1 MKLWYSKAVY
11 EKIFQLQ
18 EEVFKVL
25 ANQKRLEIIQLLSNA
40 QLSVNEM
47 VEMLGLPQAN
57 LSQHLSVMRRAG
69 LLKVTRAGTKVYYQ
83 LADQR
88 IAELIF
94 SVRDLLIRHEHLDE
108 ATRQYFN
115 HPAKLYPLVKDV
127 VCGMRLSPT
136 RSSYR
141 TSHEGHEYFF
151 CASGCMD
158 VFEKNPSK
166 YVVNQVKQGDAI
178 SGK

>member
-1 MKLWYSKAVY
+1 MY

-25 ANQKRLEIIQLLSNA
+25 ANQKRLEIIQLLSNS

-57 LSQHLSVMRRAG
+57 LSQHLSLMRRAG
-69 LLKVTRAGTKVYYQ
+69 LLKVTRVGTKIYYQ
-83 LADQR
+83 LSDQHIAD
-88 IAELIF
+88 LIF
-94 SVRDLLIRHEHLDE
+94 SVRDLLIKHEQLDE

-115 HPAKLYPLVKDV
+115 QPTELYPLAKDV
-127 VCGMRLSPT
+127 ICGMRVST
-136 RSSYR
+136 AR
-141 TSHEGHEYFF
+141 TNFRLEHEGHDYFF
-151 CASGCMD
+151 CASGCID
-158 VFEKNPSK
+158 TFKRNPSK
-166 YVVNQVKQGDAI
+166 YAVKKLNREEVT